1 MNSMLVPIHVDDFQ
15 LDANDLSHF
24 EFLVL
29 KLLVLKNYD
38 NVRFEFK
45 TWRVNAVFKLN
56 KFSSTDYIHQ
66 MPCRAIFKYANQH
79 DRNDKKIFYVLNP
92 FDMNF
97 GKYIII
103 RVYIYMHEIFVH
115 TCTCAQGPSPF

>member
-15 LDANDLSHF
+15 LDANELSNF

-38 NVRFEFK
+38 NVRFDFK

-56 KFSSTDYIHQ
+56 KFLGSLYRLYTTT
-66 MPCRAIFKYANQH
+66 FKYANQH

-103 RVYIYMHEIFVH
+103 RVYIYIY
-115 TCTCAQGPSPF
+115 A